1 MQNKFN
7 TTNFNTFIQISI
19 QSYKFNKITQIS
31 VQSYKCHGLLSAMI
45 DITREINDKKSTK
58 NLFTNDVK

>member
-1 MQNKFN
+1 MQNKCN
-7 TTNFNTFIQISI
+7 NTNFNTFIQISI

-31 VQSYKCHGLLSAMI
+31 VQSYKCQGLISAI
-45 DITREINDKKSTK
+45 IYITREINDKKSTK